1 MNVKKTVKKKAR
13 GVTMKARIAA
23 LDRAALVQRLQDVGE
38 HQKAALFHRS
48 TSDEINR
55 LHGAL
60 HMPGLSAPRK
70 LPSKTADVRSWTP
83 WIRLRKQWTLA
94 IWRPSSAKDGSTT
107 RRLSHHLPGQ
117 SCRHKGKDA

>member
-1 MNVKKTVKKKAR
+1 MKVVKKKAKAR

-48 TSDEINR
+48 TSDEINW

-60 HMPGLSAPRK
+60 HMPGLSGA
-70 LPSKTADVRSWTP
+70 A
-83 WIRLRKQWTLA
+83 QAA
-94 IWRPSSAKDGSTT
+94 IKERGRALLDA
-107 RRLSHHLPGQ
+107 LGQ
-117 SCRHKGKDA
+117 SEKAMGVGNLATVFRKGRFNYAASVAPSTRTESQA

>member
-1 MNVKKTVKKKAR
+1 MLKKPKAKTR
-13 GVTMKARIAA
+13 ARVTMKARIAA

-60 HMPGLSAPRK
+60 HMPGLSTDAARHIKERGRQLLDALGHSEKAMDARNLAAVFRRRMNYAQPVAP
-70 LPSKTADVRSWTP
+70 STRSELQ
-83 WIRLRKQWTLA
+83 I
-94 IWRPSSAKDGSTT
+94 
-107 RRLSHHLPGQ
+107 
-117 SCRHKGKDA
+117 

>member
-1 MNVKKTVKKKAR
+1 MIKKPAKPKAKAR
-13 GVTMKARIAA
+13 VSMKARIAA

-60 HMPGLSAPRK
+60 HMPSLSTDTARQINERGRQLLEALDQSEKATDARNIAAVFRRRVNYAQSVAPD
-70 LPSKTADVRSWTP
+70 TRSE
-83 WIRLRKQWTLA
+83 LQA
-94 IWRPSSAKDGSTT
+94 
-107 RRLSHHLPGQ
+107 
-117 SCRHKGKDA
+117 

>member
-1 MNVKKTVKKKAR
+1 MIKKPKAKAR
-13 GVTMKARIAA
+13 ARVSMKTRIAA

-60 HMPGLSAPRK
+60 HMPGLSTDAARHIK
-70 LPSKTADVRSWTP
+70 ERGRQLLEALDQSEKATDVRN
-83 WIRLRKQWTLA
+83 LA
-94 IWRPSSAKDGSTT
+94 AVFRRRVNYAQSVAPST
-107 RRLSHHLPGQ
+107 RTELQ
-117 SCRHKGKDA
+117 A

>member
-1 MNVKKTVKKKAR
+1 MNIVKKTVKKKAR

-38 HQKAALFHRS
+38 HQKAALFHRN

-60 HMPGLSAPRK
+60 HMPGLSHAAQAAIKDRGRALLDALDQSEK
-70 LPSKTADVRSWTP
+70 AMDVRNLATAF
-83 WIRLRKQWTLA
+83 RKGRFNYA
-94 IWRPSSAKDGSTT
+94 ASVAPST
-107 RRLSHHLPGQ
+107 RTELQ
-117 SCRHKGKDA
+117 S